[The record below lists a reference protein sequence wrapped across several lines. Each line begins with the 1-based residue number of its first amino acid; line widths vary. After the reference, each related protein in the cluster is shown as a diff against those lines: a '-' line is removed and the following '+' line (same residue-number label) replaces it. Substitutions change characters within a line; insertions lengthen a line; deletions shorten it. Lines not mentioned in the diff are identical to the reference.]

1 MTLASLASGQ
11 SRVVDRALPLR
22 GTSPA
27 IRLHWWQAPPRHLAG
42 EHPRVIRGLSV
53 CDEGPALPCSA
64 SFHPWQEG
72 KQLSAHNGLRQ
83 LQPDAAVSS
92 DPTATGSA
100 HQPRGFWCRL
110 GRDSRDGT
118 ECVMA
123 ESDEPQNKGMKQTKP
138 GFAWSFAAYPRCSAD
153 LDRLDRLRRRAAP
166 LPVTIGELAFNAGVL
181 LTQRHG
187 CVARRLQSRDRSAA
201 GAAPPC

>member
-1 MTLASLASGQ
+1 VTLASLASGQ

-27 IRLHWWQAPPRHLAG
+27 IRLHWWQAPRHLVASIL
-42 EHPRVIRGLSV
+42 ESFGLSV

-64 SFHPWQEG
+64 SFHPSQEG

-118 ECVMA
+118 ECAMA

-138 GFAWSFAAYPRCSAD
+138 GQLRSFAAYPCVRRTYLEGAVASEREDPND
-153 LDRLDRLRRRAAP
+153 L
-166 LPVTIGELAFNAGVL
+166 VE
-181 LTQRHG
+181 
-187 CVARRLQSRDRSAA
+187 
-201 GAAPPC
+201 